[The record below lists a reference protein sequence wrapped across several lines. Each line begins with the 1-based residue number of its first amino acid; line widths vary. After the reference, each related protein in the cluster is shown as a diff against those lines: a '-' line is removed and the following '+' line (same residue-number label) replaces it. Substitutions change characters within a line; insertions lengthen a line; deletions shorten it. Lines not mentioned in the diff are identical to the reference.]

1 MKIRAVDKEGLLG
14 RRVLVIMGGYGAGK
28 TQIAINLSL
37 QRAQTGQSVAL
48 VDLDLVNPYF
58 RSREISGPLLEEGVK
73 VIRPEGDLAFAENP
87 SLPAQIAGV
96 LRDRS
101 TDVLLDVG
109 GNENGATIVGRYHDL
124 LQGRDVG
131 VLQVVNIF
139 RPFSMTV
146 AEIEELRLVMENRS
160 RLNVQGWINNS
171 NLQEWTTLA
180 DWEKSGEVMA
190 DLVSKSRIPLVGCGV
205 NPEWAEAL
213 GLVWQPEW
221 IPVKRYLKLGWKG
234 LKPE

>member
-1 MKIRAVDKEGLLG
+1 MNTRAADREGLLG
-14 RRVLVIMGGYGAGK
+14 RRVLVLMGGYGAGK
-28 TQIAINLSL
+28 TQLAINLSL
-37 QRAQTGQSVAL
+37 QRARAGRRVAL

-58 RSREISGPLLEEGVK
+58 RSREISERLSEEGVR

-101 TDVLLDVG
+101 MDVVLDVG
-109 GNENGATIVGRYHDL
+109 GNENGAAIVGRYHDL
-124 LQGRDVG
+124 LQGRDIA
-131 VLQVVNIF
+131 VLQVVNVF
-139 RPFSMTV
+139 RPFSTSV

-160 RLNVQGWINNS
+160 HLKVQGWINNS
-171 NLQEWTTLA
+171 NLQDWTTLA
-180 DWEKSGEVMA
+180 DWEKSGEVLA
-190 DLVSKSRIPLVGCGV
+190 DLVKASRIPLVGCGV

-234 LKPE
+234 SKRE